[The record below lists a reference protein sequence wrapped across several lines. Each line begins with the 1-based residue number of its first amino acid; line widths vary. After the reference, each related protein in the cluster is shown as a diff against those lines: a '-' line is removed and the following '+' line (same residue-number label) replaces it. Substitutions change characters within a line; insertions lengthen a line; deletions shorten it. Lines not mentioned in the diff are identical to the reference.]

1 MNIYR
6 HVFIGPCPNNER
18 AIDYY
23 LEIRAQRV
31 IMVEEIVAEC
41 ERAKT
46 AEKPYHET
54 IADRLYAKF
63 GGQQTMMAFHHGVW
77 IETRRG

>member
-6 HVFIGPCPNNER
+6 YVFTGPCPNNQR
-18 AIDYY
+18 AIDYW

-31 IMVEEIVAEC
+31 IMVEEIAAEC
-41 ERAKT
+41 DRAKE

-54 IADRLYAKF
+54 IADRLFEKF
-63 GGQQTMMAFHHGVW
+63 GGQQRMVAFHHGVW
-77 IETRRG
+77 IETLRG